1 MEEKKRTDNPL
12 HKRIRKQEEE
22 LTRLKQ
28 EIASKDTIFDI
39 VLDSL
44 SDLCVY
50 LDRYEDKFTPE
61 DNKNIRLI
69 FLSIIRT
76 AINFKEI

>member
-1 MEEKKRTDNPL
+1 MEEQRRDNPL

-22 LTRLKQ
+22 ITRLKQ
-28 EIASKDTIFDI
+28 DIASKDTIFEI

-44 SDLCVY
+44 SDLFVY
-50 LDRYEDKFTPE
+50 LDKYEDKFTPE

-69 FLSIIRT
+69 FLSIIFT